1 MKFLP
6 DILGSLAFRSRALRA
21 LGERGA
27 VGAGGAFFCAGLAA
41 YGLVRR
47 AVYADLPEL
56 IGRPSGGIGLLLDL
70 NLVQAL
76 AFLLPVYVPAVVA
89 FGNALSFDG
98 TGLFFSRQEWRAHA
112 SALLP
117 LWGAL
122 CLVTAPVQWL
132 VPHFLIAGYV
142 EISFGILFRSLL
154 LLAYT
159 FWAIRTLGRLST
171 CAAAGALLLSALTLP
186 AYVLISSYAPALV
199 LALLA
204 PAADGALG
212 ALRTRLAGR
221 GERRRIRRNLE
232 ALTADPESPDAH
244 LELGLAHLRRRD
256 PARAR
261 GYFARAA
268 ALAPEDAR
276 THYLLGRALEGER
289 DWEGALGRYEEV
301 LRLDPEYGHGAA
313 LREAGKARL
322 HLGKVNGAIE
332 CLEARLL
339 GRNDDL
345 EAHYWLARAAREAG
359 DTGRMMF
366 HLDFIADQ
374 ARSSPRGAR
383 RRNRE
388 WIRRARDLRG

>member
-1 MKFLP
+1 MTFLP
-6 DILGSLAFRSRALRA
+6 DILGSLAFGGRALRA

-27 VGAGGAFFCAGLAA
+27 VGAGGVFFCAGLAA

-76 AFLLPVYVPAVVA
+76 AFLLPVYLPAVIA
-89 FGNALSFDG
+89 LGNALSLDG
-98 TGLFFSRQEWRAHA
+98 TGLSFSRREWRVHA

-122 CLVTAPVQWL
+122 CLITAPVQWL

-142 EISFGILFRSLL
+142 EISFGILVRSLL

-159 FWAIRTLGRLST
+159 FWAIRNLGRLSAG
-171 CAAAGALLLSALTLP
+171 AAAGALLLSVLTLP
-186 AYVLISSYAPALV
+186 AYVLISSYPPALV

-204 PAADGALG
+204 PWADRALG
-212 ALRTRLAGR
+212 ALRTLLAARGGR
-221 GERRRIRRNLE
+221 GRFRRNLE

-256 PARAR
+256 PVRAR
-261 GYFARAA
+261 GYFARAV

-276 THYLLGRALEGER
+276 AHYLLGRVLEGER

-301 LRLDPEYGHGAA
+301 LRLDPGYGQGAA
-313 LREAGKARL
+313 WREAGKARL
-322 HLGKVNGAIE
+322 CLGRVDGAIE

-339 GRNDDL
+339 GSNDDL

-359 DTGRMMF
+359 DAGRMMF

-374 ARSSPRGAR
+374 ARSGPRGVR
-383 RRNRE
+383 KRNRE